1 VLSDSIST
9 HPHSYF
15 FSTGVLLLFIPL
27 FSLTRVLTTGQEER
41 NKPESSAAKL
51 YCLHLQEQECKP
63 PFAYIFRSQS
73 VNPPLLTSL
82 GARAPERALLFTSL
96 GAREQAPKAPSPK
109 RKRNPFPLKESYPSP
124 RTYHSLIGCS
134 PWPSCSHREGRV
146 HGVENY
152 LWHMRRL
159 FVYHLE
165 HSCQR
170 HLVTANVGAA
180 SHNSLNI
187 KIQLPTFTPQRDF
200 HYPVCWQVHYL
211 A

>member
-1 VLSDSIST
+1 MVNSRPEFSC
-9 HPHSYF
+9 PGF
-15 FSTGVLLLFIPL
+15 FLPG
-27 FSLTRVLTTGQEER
+27 FSAPTLTRVLATGQEEH

-63 PFAYIFRSQS
+63 Q
-73 VNPPLLTSL
+73 T
-82 GARAPERALLFTSL
+82 
-96 GAREQAPKAPSPK
+96 QK

-134 PWPSCSHREGRV
+134 PWPSCSHGEGRA

-152 LWHMRRL
+152 PWHMRRL

-180 SHNSLNI
+180 SHSSPFSINKSNRPPILMRVEI
-187 KIQLPTFTPQRDF
+187 EVKS
-200 HYPVCWQVHYL
+200 PVCR
-211 A
+211 